1 MSFLG
6 FLVSF
11 REGYIDRVFF
21 KDYFYL
27 NLPAKFH
34 RDHMPISGDKIDFRA
49 KLKTDR
55 GRIVFYSPKEIEV
68 ARNNSMETSSNSF
81 RWDPGKALVAS
92 KTGTEFDAQ
101 PEKCFACDKGILLDI
116 SEEDAKMKRN
126 YRHLFC
132 LQGIE
137 NPENCIY
144 DLKKKLEIRND

>member
-1 MSFLG
+1 
-6 FLVSF
+6 
-11 REGYIDRVFF
+11 
-21 KDYFYL
+21 
-27 NLPAKFH
+27 
-34 RDHMPISGDKIDFRA
+34 
-49 KLKTDR
+49 
-55 GRIVFYSPKEIEV
+55 
-68 ARNNSMETSSNSF
+68 METFSNSF

-144 DLKKKLEIRND
+144 DLRKKLKCPTSAEPE